1 MIIGVIEECAQP
13 LVVKAF
19 KPDGV
24 CIHNNSINENQVH
37 PMMNQLGVRGDC
49 SLSVDQ
55 TDSR

>member
-24 CIHNNSINENQVH
+24 CIHNNSINENQVQS
-37 PMMNQLGVRGDC
+37 MMNQLGVRQ
-49 SLSVDQ
+49 SEEIVPYP
-55 TDSR
+55 